1 MTVLTW
7 IIISGLLMSLMA
19 LIVNVTLLLNIST
32 LEKLLLPLIAFAAG
46 SLFGSVFFHI
56 LPFTHKVNNSSEPL
70 GLLIIAGF
78 TVLFILKQ
86 LLHWKYHFKSL
97 EKNKKPMTY
106 IMMIGGAFQSF
117 LSGIMIGGTF
127 LIDTRL
133 GIICWLAIVIH
144 EVPQKLLDLTTL
156 FYTGWSKRSVLI
168 FNLLS
173 SPIYL
178 LGGLTAYIFF
188 FQIDLLWLI
197 PFAAGN
203 FIYIGLSDLVS
214 KTNLYISLNLES
226 KAIAGIAFI
235 AGVYL
240 FFWLC
245 RNN

>member
-7 IIISGLLMSLMA
+7 IIISGLFMSLMA

-32 LEKLLLPLIAFAAG
+32 IEKLLLPLIYFAAG

-56 LPFTHKVNNSSEPL
+56 LPFVHKINNSSESL
-70 GLLIIAGF
+70 AVLIMAGF
-78 TVLFILKQ
+78 TIFFILKQ
-86 LLHWKYHFKSL
+86 LLHWKYRLNSL
-97 EKNKKPMTY
+97 EKNKKQMTY

-117 LSGIMIGGTF
+117 LAGMMIGGTF

-133 GIICWLAIVIH
+133 GLICWLAIVVH

-173 SPIYL
+173 SPTYL
-178 LGGLTAYIFF
+178 LGGITAYILF
-188 FQIDLLWLI
+188 FQIDILWLI

-214 KTNLYISLNLES
+214 ETNRYISLKLES
-226 KAIAGIAFI
+226 KVIAVIAFI
-235 AGVYL
+235 FGFYL
-240 FFWLC
+240 FFWVMS
-245 RNN
+245 